1 MTVGDL
7 TDPHQTPQ
15 SQPQPQPPAQ
25 SPVSDPPPAPAPVP
39 PVPPVQTDQEL
50 IENFPVAK
58 LNKLDEL
65 ISNPRWVIPV
75 LPGGELEVLLEYSRE
90 LSKRKVG
97 REGRYIFFITNI
109 M

>member
-1 MTVGDL
+1 M
-7 TDPHQTPQ
+7 
-15 SQPQPQPPAQ
+15 
-25 SPVSDPPPAPAPVP
+25 
-39 PVPPVQTDQEL
+39 
-50 IENFPVAK
+50 AK

-97 REGRYIFFITNI
+97 GGWVGRKISFTTNI
-109 M
+109 FRLMLKANIASDSSGKA

>member
-7 TDPHQTPQ
+7 TDPPQTPQPQ
-15 SQPQPQPPAQ
+15 SQPQPPSQ
-25 SPVSDPPPAPAPVP
+25 SPETDPPPP

-50 IENFPVAK
+50 LENFPVAK

-97 REGRYIFFITNI
+97 CKEEENRLGKFLY
-109 M
+109 

>member
-7 TDPHQTPQ
+7 TDPPQTPQPQPQ
-15 SQPQPQPPAQ
+15 SQPASQ
-25 SPVSDPPPAPAPVP
+25 SPESDPPPPAVP
-39 PVPPVQTDQEL
+39 PAQTDQEL

-90 LSKRKVG
+90 LSKKKVG
-97 REGRYIFFITNI
+97 WKGEIERWRDNI
-109 M
+109 I

>member
-1 MTVGDL
+1 M
-7 TDPHQTPQ
+7 
-15 SQPQPQPPAQ
+15 
-25 SPVSDPPPAPAPVP
+25 
-39 PVPPVQTDQEL
+39 
-50 IENFPVAK
+50 AK

-97 REGRYIFFITNI
+97 GGWVGRKIYLLQQ
-109 M
+109 MKYL

>member
-7 TDPHQTPQ
+7 TDPPQTPQPQ
-15 SQPQPQPPAQ
+15 SQPQPPSQ
-25 SPVSDPPPAPAPVP
+25 SPETEPPPP
-39 PVPPVQTDQEL
+39 PVPTVQTDQEL
-50 IENFPVAK
+50 IENFPVVK

-97 REGRYIFFITNI
+97 
-109 M
+109 

>member
-7 TDPHQTPQ
+7 TDPPQTPQAQ
-15 SQPQPQPPAQ
+15 SQPQPLPPSQ
-25 SPVSDPPPAPAPVP
+25 SPESDPPPPA
-39 PVPPVQTDQEL
+39 VPPVQTDQEL

-90 LSKRKVG
+90 LSKKKVG
-97 REGRYIFFITNI
+97 WRGTREK
-109 M
+109 

>member
-7 TDPHQTPQ
+7 TDPPQTP
-15 SQPQPQPPAQ
+15 QPQPQAQPASQ
-25 SPVSDPPPAPAPVP
+25 SPETDPPPPA
-39 PVPPVQTDQEL
+39 VPPVQTDQEL

-75 LPGGELEVLLEYSRE
+75 LPGGELEVLLEYARE
-90 LSKRKVG
+90 LSKKKVG
-97 REGRYIFFITNI
+97 WKE
-109 M
+109 

>member
-7 TDPHQTPQ
+7 TDPPQTPQPQ
-15 SQPQPQPPAQ
+15 SQPQPPSQ
-25 SPVSDPPPAPAPVP
+25 SPETDPPPP

-50 IENFPVAK
+50 LENFPVAK

-75 LPGGELEVLLEYSRE
+75 LPAGELEVLLEYSRE

-97 REGRYIFFITNI
+97 WEQEEDRQGNFFIDNNLD
-109 M
+109 

>member
-7 TDPHQTPQ
+7 TDSPGTPQ
-15 SQPQPQPPAQ
+15 PQPQPQPPSQ
-25 SPVSDPPPAPAPVP
+25 SPVSEPPPP
-39 PVPPVQTDQEL
+39 PPSVPPVQTDQEL
-50 IENFPVAK
+50 VENFPVAK

-97 REGRYIFFITNI
+97 GG
-109 M
+109 

>member
-1 MTVGDL
+1 MTVGDP
-7 TDPHQTPQ
+7 TDPLPI
-15 SQPQPQPPAQ
+15 PQPPK
-25 SPVSDPPPAPAPVP
+25 SPVPDPPPPATP
-39 PVPPVQTDQEL
+39 PVLTDQEL

-97 REGRYIFFITNI
+97 RGGGDILLQQI
-109 M
+109 